1 MDNDSG
7 QKKFLDKM
15 MKELFNRKDQSI
27 DHKIFVFW
35 VNLAREKIVNYNVV
49 GILGNQ

>member
-15 MKELFNRKDQSI
+15 TKELFNRKEKSFSR
-27 DHKIFVFW
+27 KISVF
-35 VNLAREKIVNYNVV
+35 LC
-49 GILGNQ
+49 